1 MKVTH
6 VMGALCMAA
15 VLGACNNVDFK
26 KSKGGMPYKLYASKS
41 GAEIE
46 QGNFVKMHLVQKIK
60 DSVRFNTYTTMPLYI
75 PVSEGQ
81 PYDFTEILPDLKE
94 GDSLYTVQVMDTFIA
109 RNPQS
114 IPPEFAKGDKIETS
128 IKILKVFKSQEE
140 VMKDEAIERA
150 TAFERDTAVQ
160 SQLKKDD
167 LLVTNYLKQNNIQ
180 AQKTGKGTYVQILQ
194 PGTGAQAAE
203 GKYVSVK
210 YKGMTFGGTIF
221 DTNMDASKGHAEPM
235 NFQVG
240 SPGMIRGFD
249 EGIRMLKEGAK
260 ARIYIP
266 SVLAYGPQ
274 SPSPDIK
281 ANENLIFEI
290 EVLKVSDQPLSQ
302 PMPPQAGQPGQQ
314 TQQHSAD
321 DGHGH

>member
-6 VMGALCMAA
+6 VIGAFCMAA
-15 VLGACNNVDFK
+15 VFGACNNVDFK
-26 KSKGGMPYKLYASKS
+26 KSKGGMPYKVYASKS
-41 GAEIE
+41 GTEIE
-46 QGNFVKMHLVQKIK
+46 PGNFVKMHLVQKIK

-81 PYDFTEILPDLKE
+81 AYDFTEVLPDLKE
-94 GDSLYTVQVMDTFIA
+94 GDSLYSVQLMDTFIA

-114 IPPEFAKGDKIETS
+114 IPPEFKKGDKIETS

-140 VMKDEAIERA
+140 VMKDEAAERSL
-150 TAFERDTAVQ
+150 AFERDTAVQ
-160 SQLKKDD
+160 NQLQKD
-167 LLVTNYLKQNNIQ
+167 VAIVNSYLQQNNIQ

-194 PGTGAQAAE
+194 QGTGPQVTE
-203 GKYVSVK
+203 GKYVSVM
-210 YKGMTFGGTIF
+210 YKGTTFGGTVF
-221 DTNMDASKGHAEPM
+221 DTNMDNSKGHTDPM
-235 NFQVG
+235 DFQVG
-240 SPGMIRGFD
+240 APGMIRGFD
-249 EGIRMLKEGAK
+249 EGIRMLREGGK
-260 ARIYIP
+260 ARVYIP

-302 PMPPQAGQPGQQ
+302 PMPPQGGGH
-314 TQQHSAD
+314 TKD